1 LAFLAAWR
9 PIFSLMRRALVT
21 LAFLG
26 LTQCNSPPP
35 VPLAPPP
42 TPAPSASVP
51 TPVASVEPP
60 PAPPPPAPKP
70 PEPPALRLVS
80 AGAMLVWIEAA
91 DALGGFRT
99 TLVEPGPGGAK
110 VVGERPAVVV
120 ASSKELWVLRTKK
133 TRYANCAECDKC
145 NQDPRKCKKNDKATV
160 DEPILESL
168 GTARVLEPWQKT
180 FTFVAGCAAQVS
192 AQDAS
197 MTPTG
202 AVGNL
207 FFADVSKNVTSCGSD
222 TTFGDESL
230 AFDLDA
236 ERAVEP
242 TLPDPPTHAL
252 TIRAK
257 AEILVQDC
265 SQDRTEVPTLYRARA
280 AYGDDGVLHGLY
292 AFTMTASP
300 NCASGPNHETM
311 LNEQKSP
318 WIPPELAAYGK
329 LPAFVVT
336 YMADRSATFAMPIA
350 AERVADAEKEMAR
363 TDKELARMEKDL
375 AKAH

>member
-1 LAFLAAWR
+1 MSITTRALATLAA
-9 PIFSLMRRALVT
+9 
-21 LAFLG
+21 LA

-35 VPLAPPP
+35 APPATPP
-42 TPAPSASVP
+42 TPAPSASVA
-51 TPVASVEPP
+51 TPVASVEPS

-70 PEPPALRLVS
+70 PEPPAPRLVS

-91 DALGGFRT
+91 DAVGGFRT

-110 VVGERPAVVV
+110 VVGERAAVVV

-145 NQDPRKCKKNDKATV
+145 NVDPRTCKKNVTPTV
-160 DEPILESL
+160 DEPFLESL
-168 GTARVLEPWQKT
+168 GTARVLEPWQKA
-180 FTFVAGCAAQVS
+180 FTFVAGCAAQVN

-197 MTPTG
+197 MTPVG
-202 AVGNL
+202 AVGNV
-207 FFADVSKNVTSCGSD
+207 FFADVSKTVTSCGGD
-222 TTFGDESL
+222 PTYGDEPL

-236 ERAVEP
+236 ERAVVP

-252 TIRAK
+252 AVRAS
-257 AEILVQDC
+257 AEIVVQDC
-265 SQDRTEVPTLYRARA
+265 SQDRSEVPALYRARA
-280 AYGDDGVLHGLY
+280 AYGDDGVLRGLY
-292 AFTMTASP
+292 AFTMTAQS
-300 NCASGPNHETM
+300 NCASGPDHQTT
-311 LNEQKSP
+311 LDEQKSP

-329 LPAFVVT
+329 LPAFVVS

-363 TDKELARMEKDL
+363 TDKELAKMEKDL
-375 AKAH
+375 ARAH

>member
-1 LAFLAAWR
+1 MSLPTRVLA
-9 PIFSLMRRALVT
+9 T

-35 VPLAPPP
+35 VPPAPPP
-42 TPAPSASVP
+42 TPAPSASAS

-70 PEPPALRLVS
+70 PEPPAPRLVS
-80 AGAMLVWIEAA
+80 AGAMLVWIEESSAV
-91 DALGGFRT
+91 GGFRT

-110 VVGERPAVVV
+110 VVAERPAVVV

-133 TRYANCAECDKC
+133 TRYANCAECEKC
-145 NQDPRKCKKNDKATV
+145 NVDPRKCKKNDAASV

-168 GTARVLEPWQKT
+168 GTARVLEPWSKT

-192 AQDAS
+192 DQGAS
-197 MTPTG
+197 MTPAG
-202 AVGNL
+202 AVGNV
-207 FFADVSKNVTSCGSD
+207 FFADLSKSVTSCGSD
-222 TTFGDESL
+222 TAFNDEPL

-236 ERAVEP
+236 EKAVEP

-252 TIRAK
+252 TVRAS

-265 SQDRTEVPTLYRARA
+265 VHDRAEVPTMYRARA

-292 AFTMTASP
+292 AFTTAAP
-300 NCASGPNHETM
+300 QNCASGPNHEM
-311 LNEQKSP
+311 NLDELKSP

-329 LPAFVVT
+329 LPAFVVA

-363 TDKELARMEKDL
+363 TDKELARMEKGL
-375 AKAH
+375 ARAH